1 MSPALAAPTPLPPTN
16 STQQGLLATVRLL
29 AETIGPRPPAS
40 DGERKAA
47 ALLISRLRHAGY
59 AVQMDPFD
67 GLTASSWTYGPLY
80 GGAAVAGLLGRR
92 LGGWATLL
100 GLGAF
105 AAFVAETL
113 GFASVSRL
121 GRLPRGRSQNVVA
134 RLAAAADAAGG
145 SACRVV
151 LVAHL
156 DSPQAALPFH
166 PALVGRLRELS
177 MAGVLALATIAA
189 GGVLRPLL
197 RGRAADRLAGVL
209 RLTAAGLLLPLGALL
224 HRESAMPP
232 VAGANS
238 NASGVAVVLAAAE
251 TLLPLLQ
258 GLRDRPGELWILFTG
273 CAESGQAGMQHFLA
287 TYRAELD
294 PATTLFLNVDTV
306 GAGLLTLVKQEGVLW
321 PLLAD
326 PELLDTATHIALRR
340 GVPFQTRGFH
350 TAATDALVPLARGYR
365 ALSLMAFDDNGHLPN
380 WHWPTDTTAR
390 LDPATLE
397 AALTVLVPLVRRL
410 IAPPGRRVG

>member
-1 MSPALAAPTPLPPTN
+1 MTRSAISPDPVQPAGSTPQDLP
-16 STQQGLLATVRLL
+16 ATVRLL
-29 AETIGPRPPAS
+29 ADSIGPRPSAGA
-40 DGERKAA
+40 GERKAA
-47 ALLISRLRHAGY
+47 ALMISRLRQAGY
-59 AVQMDPFD
+59 TVQLDPFD
-67 GLTASSWTYGPLY
+67 GLTSASWTYASLY
-80 GGAAVAGLLGRR
+80 GALAVAGLLGRR
-92 LGGWATLL
+92 LGGVAGLL

-113 GFASVSRL
+113 GFAGLSRL
-121 GRLPRGRSQNVVA
+121 GVWPRGRSQNVVA
-134 RLAAAADAAGG
+134 RLPAAGDAAAAP
-145 SACRVV
+145 ACRVV

-156 DSPQAALPFH
+156 DSGRAALPFH
-166 PALVGRLRELS
+166 PALVGRFREQY
-177 MAGVLALATIAA
+177 MAGVLAMATIAA
-189 GGVLRPLL
+189 GGLLRPLL
-197 RGRAADRLAGVL
+197 RGRVADRLDGVL
-209 RLTAAGLLLPLGALL
+209 RLAAVGLLPMLGALL
-224 HRESAMPP
+224 HREAAMPV

-273 CAESGQAGMQHFLA
+273 CEESGQEGMRRFLA
-287 TYRAELD
+287 TYHDDLD

-321 PLLAD
+321 PLPAD
-326 PELLDTATHIALRR
+326 RELLDTATHLALRR

-350 TAATDALVPLARGYR
+350 AAATDALVPLARGYR
-365 ALSLMAFDDNGHLPN
+365 ALSLMAFDDSGHLPN
-380 WHWPTDTTAR
+380 RHWPTDTTAR

-410 IAPPGRRVG
+410 LAPPGRRVG